1 MKMNIEKIRNELRRL
16 VISQQDLATKMG
28 VDRQYIWWALNGEG
42 NHTLKTIERIALA
55 LDINPRDLIK

>member
-1 MKMNIEKIRNELRRL
+1 MRRL
-16 VISQQDLATKMG
+16 DISQQDLATKMG